1 MKNLSVVLTLTCLL
15 FLASESRA
23 VDFTG
28 PPAGVLPEI
37 SSFFNGAS
45 WDGFVRPTAA
55 DTALFGQAAGP
66 APGGTHI
73 VHFGDFQYLSGPGGV
88 EDILIPGGLAQT
100 QNAIVEDGSFQ
111 FDFDSFNVVDGQ
123 SGSYRITERL
133 DIRDS
138 SGPLAFPGQLTLQ
151 ASGPSPTGDHLA
163 TKFLKVGNT
172 PDNKSGTLKIDGA
185 RVSSI
190 SGAEFENAEVE
201 IINGGRLTSGTGFTV
216 ASLSS
221 SPGKQS
227 TVTIT
232 GAESTWHNRATQ
244 FWVGHGP
251 LGGSG
256 SVTVR
261 QGGQLRTDNAVLLGN
276 SDFGGR
282 GRLEVSGNGSLA
294 DIATM
299 RIFGDSSVVL
309 FSSGEITT
317 ELVDIGADPQANA
330 KLNASFFAKLSIT
343 TDLHMSGFG
352 ARGGRSELQ
361 AVFSGKVEV
370 GRDAFLREG
379 STVDVNT
386 GSMTIGQAEHITD
399 AINVGSGGRLFAGGL
414 IRGNLIN
421 SGGTVHVGGEEGI
434 LATTNVKDADLSSG
448 VLVMD
453 ILGGSTAPSMSIN
466 EIPTQASLR
475 QVPSDVIIGDR
486 GTLKLGGTLII
497 NILGPADELPA
508 TVTLFEGFSEI
519 VGQFD
524 QIFST
529 SGQPLRFEQ
538 EGAELSIFA
547 VPEPATITALL
558 LFVGIAGLGR
568 IRSAR
573 QVP

>member
-45 WDGFVRPTAA
+45 WDGFVRPMAA

-73 VHFGDFQYLSGPGGV
+73 VHFGDFQYLSGLGGV

-172 PDNKSGTLKIDGA
+172 PDNKSGNLTIDGA

-221 SPGKQS
+221 SPSRRS
-227 TVTIT
+227 TVTIS
-232 GAESTWHNRATQ
+232 GPESTWHNRATQ

-251 LGGSG
+251 MGGTG
-256 SVTVR
+256 AVTVE
-261 QGGQLRTDNAVLLGN
+261 QGGKLRTDNAALLGN
-276 SDFGGR
+276 SNFGGR
-282 GRLEVSGNGSLA
+282 GELLVNGAGSEANLSSIRAFADSQVRVSNGAQL
-294 DIATM
+294 
-299 RIFGDSSVVL
+299 
-309 FSSGEITT
+309 TT
-317 ELVDIGADPQANA
+317 ELFDIGADLSANA
-330 KLNASFFAKLSIT
+330 IATVFGQDSKLTVA
-343 TDLHMSGFG
+343 TDLYMSGFG
-352 ARGGRSELQ
+352 APGGTSRLNLFVDAE
-361 AVFSGKVEV
+361 AEV
-370 GRDAFLREG
+370 GRDAFLRSG
-379 STVDVNT
+379 SRVSFRG
-386 GSMTIGQAEHITD
+386 GSMTIGNAEHQRN
-399 AINVGSGGRLFAGGL
+399 AINVGPGGRLFAGGT
-414 IRGNLIN
+414 INGELIN
-421 SGGTVHVGGEEGI
+421 SGGTIHVGGAANTLGLFDVFNASLE
-434 LATTNVKDADLSSG
+434 SG
-448 VLVMD
+448 FLVMD
-453 ILGGSTAPSMSIN
+453 VLASTNAEAS
-466 EIPTQASLR
+466 EQASL
-475 QVPSDVIIGDR
+475 QQIPSDVIVSRG